1 MPNSEAMVES
11 LAVIQ
16 RLGNV
21 LKWKACPLRVLNLS
35 GNGIGP
41 AGVSR
46 ICAGLACA
54 EVLEVL
60 DLSDNDLGVAGANHV
75 AKALAT
81 NQHLKTLNLNRTQI
95 RHPGL
100 RSVCSALAYNRCLE
114 VLHAQENL
122 GASGPETVIRLLE
135 SNTTLRFAYVMEST
149 PWKNPNYVAPKAAKP
164 KPRVAPEGQKTIE
177 RKRELDRKM
186 SLIDFGDDSG
196 EEEPSDGE
204 GGAEAAHDG
213 GAEGES
219 RQGGGALS
227 RAELVMGEYSMVE
240 AESSGSRVQGG
251 TVSWEP
257 SSEFDD
263 WIEGSDDGSDFDDD
277 DETATREGKT
287 RPTGVTVLPCWK
299 IIPEMG
305 YTCEFSKGN
314 NGERD
319 GWSSPLERTGVR
331 IKELNEDGE
340 RLLQFATTRPLLF
353 RPCSTPLCHPP

>member
-1 MPNSEAMVES
+1 
-11 LAVIQ
+11 
-16 RLGNV
+16 
-21 LKWKACPLRVLNLS
+21 
-35 GNGIGP
+35 
-41 AGVSR
+41 
-46 ICAGLACA
+46 
-54 EVLEVL
+54 
-60 DLSDNDLGVAGANHV
+60 
-75 AKALAT
+75 
-81 NQHLKTLNLNRTQI
+81 
-95 RHPGL
+95 
-100 RSVCSALAYNRCLE
+100 
-114 VLHAQENL
+114 
-122 GASGPETVIRLLE
+122 
-135 SNTTLRFAYVMEST
+135 MEST

-263 WIEGSDDGSDFDDD
+263 WIEGSDDGSDLDDD
-277 DETATREGKT
+277 DEAATREGKT

-340 RLLQFATTRPLLF
+340 RLLQFATTRPLVF
-353 RPCSTPLCHPP
+353 RPCSTPLCHPL